1 LILAP
6 QPSWLWVL
14 VDFYLQTLH
23 RPELFIV
30 HLLISYTLLFMIFSS
45 LLVCLV
51 RDPGPPNAVFR
62 SEGAAVEGEEMGLSE
77 ALMPDDDFSYP
88 HRWCRKCW
96 VCGGHPLCTY
106 FLNHFLQAP
115 KPERTHHCSI
125 CGRCV
130 LKMGTWK
137 CSMCCYL
144 ADCICRPSLSMDW
157 CTMYRKNL
165 IF

>member
-1 LILAP
+1 MILAP

-14 VDFYLQTLH
+14 VDFYLITLH
-23 RPELFIV
+23 RPELFII

-62 SEGAAVEGEEMGLSE
+62 SEGAAVEGEEMGLRE

-96 VCGGHPLCTY
+96 VSGDTHSAIGSY
-106 FLNHFLQAP
+106 FLNHYRLRSQ
-115 KPERTHHCSI
+115 KGRTTAQFVVDVFRKWVRRNGKYVVTYLIVYADHHCPWI
-125 CGRCV
+125 GARCIV
-130 LKMGTWK
+130 R
-137 CSMCCYL
+137 
-144 ADCICRPSLSMDW
+144 I
-157 CTMYRKNL
+157 
-165 IF
+165 